1 MLGVAFS
8 NEEDHRARLGFPSM
22 LCECVQ
28 QGTDAGLTLELR
40 VTCQGLQRDP
50 EGGNG
55 GITLVCFEGENATGE
70 KKRLIWG
77 QAPFSSNEASTPGE

>member
-1 MLGVAFS
+1 MLGVAVS
-8 NEEDHRARLGFPSM
+8 NEEDHRARLGFPSV

-50 EGGNG
+50 EGG
-55 GITLVCFEGENATGE
+55 
-70 KKRLIWG
+70 K
-77 QAPFSSNEASTPGE
+77 